1 MKRRNKKMDL
11 RTVETVLVAVA
22 PAFAAVCTILGCMI
36 KVLSLFK
43 KKDKEANEKVQE
55 AQNKLQKAYDD
66 IAKIQVK
73 CESMEKFLV
82 EMKEKKGAK

>member
-1 MKRRNKKMDL
+1 MDL
-11 RTVETVLVAVA
+11 TTVETVL
-22 PAFAAVCTILGCMI
+22 
-36 KVLSLFK
+36 
-43 KKDKEANEKVQE
+43 VQE
-55 AQNKLQKAYDD
+55 AQNKLQKGYDD